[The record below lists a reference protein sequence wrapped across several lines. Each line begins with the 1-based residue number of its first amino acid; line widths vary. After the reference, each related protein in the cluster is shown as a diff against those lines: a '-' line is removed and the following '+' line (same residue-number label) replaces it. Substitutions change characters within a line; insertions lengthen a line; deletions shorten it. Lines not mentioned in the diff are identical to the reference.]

1 MLGKVVGGVFDS
13 GASVLIHCMAGIHR
27 APMCAAGAL
36 SIVRQLRFEEAYKLI
51 VDSGRYVEPHRFE
64 QYVGHDAVRAML
76 RCVADVQ
83 WVSKKPQSS
92 VAVRPERCSETHV
105 VDSVSC
111 GGDLGGGANKWKLHL
126 RRICR

>member
-36 SIVRQLRFEEAYKLI
+36 SIVRHLSFEDAYKL
-51 VDSGRYVEPHRFE
+51 VVNSGRYVEPHRFE
-64 QYVGHDAVRAML
+64 QYVGHSAVCSML

-83 WVSKKPQSS
+83 EVCK
-92 VAVRPERCSETHV
+92 R
-105 VDSVSC
+105 
-111 GGDLGGGANKWKLHL
+111 
-126 RRICR
+126 